1 MKKKKIILII
11 ILLVITLGLSGLL
24 IMKNGNTNNNN
35 EEEKVIQSN
44 ERNENVEQIK
54 ITNDTINIRLEN
66 DSQSDILGKVYK
78 DEIYTVL
85 ETKEDEYYVWC
96 LIETNNNIKGY
107 VAVKYEE
114 ENYAEFLEV
123 IESEEVIE

>member
-11 ILLVITLGLSGLL
+11 ILLVITFGLSGLL
-24 IMKNGNTNNNN
+24 IIKNGNTNNKD
-35 EEEKVIQSN
+35 EEKIIQSN
-44 ERNENVEQIK
+44 ERNESVEQIK
-54 ITNDTINIRLEN
+54 ITNDTINIRKEN

-85 ETKEDEYYVWC
+85 EKREDEYYVWC

-107 VAVKYEE
+107 IAVKYEE
-114 ENYAEFLEV
+114 EIYAEFLEV
-123 IESEEVIE
+123 TESEEVIE